1 MVRSFGIFYLADSQF
16 GLDRDVIQTM
26 IYLTLSV
33 GGHLTL
39 FTARTR
45 GPFWSIRPAPILLGA
60 VIGTQIVATL
70 IAGFGLL
77 MTPLPWHW
85 VAFVWGYT
93 LGVFLIQDRV
103 KLLAYDVFGREHSE
117 ILARKSPS

>member
-1 MVRSFGIFYLADSQF
+1 L
-16 GLDRDVIQTM
+16 
-26 IYLTLSV
+26 
-33 GGHLTL
+33 
-39 FTARTR
+39 
-45 GPFWSIRPAPILLGA
+45 
-60 VIGTQIVATL
+60 ATL

-93 LGVFLIQDRV
+93 LGVFLLQDRV

-117 ILARKSPS
+117 ILTRKSTS